1 MLIDGNNLLMRCIR
15 AMEYSGLRNGE
26 DWQTGPL
33 TAFVAALGRFTR
45 EHRPDSLVI
54 CWDHGPSERRTKM
67 YPEYKAARK
76 IHDPE
81 SEERK
86 ETAFGMTKEFLR
98 LARIQQVSVKGFEA
112 DDVVAAYW
120 GRAYWDTQFD
130 WAEEDLPWHVMIVS
144 GDKDFMQL
152 LDRGTKQLRPDGTGS
167 YQLWDAAMVEAKYG
181 CRPDRLPDYM
191 ALVGDPVDGV
201 PGVRGIGP
209 KKALKAL
216 QEADW
221 DLGKVAVL
229 EEGNNYGMA
238 ILSAC
243 LVDLRQSTWHPE
255 VPEAKPFNPID
266 PSERGEC
273 LELVTFLRALGM
285 ETILSRFYTGT
296 LWK

>member
-1 MLIDGNNLLMRCIR
+1 MLVDGNNLLMRCIK
-15 AMEYSGLRNGE
+15 AMEYSGLRSEE

-54 CWDHGPSERRTKM
+54 CWDHGPSERRVQM
-67 YPEYKAARK
+67 YPEYKAARGVR
-76 IHDPE
+76 DPE
-81 SEERK
+81 AEERK

-98 LARIQQVSVKGFEA
+98 LTRIQQVSVKGFEA

-120 GRAYWDTQFD
+120 ANAYNDTQWD
-130 WAEEDLPWHVMIVS
+130 WTEEDLPWHVLIVS
-144 GDKDFMQL
+144 GDKDFFQL
-152 LDRGTKQLRPDGTGS
+152 LDRGTKQLRPDGTGG
-167 YQLWDAAMVEAKYG
+167 YQLWDAKAVEAKYG
-181 CRPDRLPDYM
+181 CKPDQLPDYM

-216 QEADW
+216 QAADW
-221 DLGKVAVL
+221 DLAEVQVL
-229 EEGNNYGMA
+229 KEANNFSMA
-238 ILSAC
+238 ILS
-243 LVDLRQSTWHPE
+243 LVLVNLRMSNWHPQ
-255 VPEAKPFNPID
+255 VPDVRPFNPID

>member
-1 MLIDGNNLLMRCIR
+1 MAKLLMLIDANNLLMRCIK
-15 AMEYSGLRNGE
+15 AMEYSGLRSEE

-54 CWDHGPSERRTKM
+54 CWDHGPSERRMSM
-67 YPEYKAARK
+67 YPEYKAARSVR
-76 IHDPE
+76 DPE
-81 SEERK
+81 AEERK

-98 LARIQQVSVKGFEA
+98 LTRIQQISVKGYEA

-120 GRAYWDTQFD
+120 YRFSPIR
-130 WAEEDLPWHVMIVS
+130 EVLIVS
-144 GDKDFMQL
+144 GDKDFFQL
-152 LDRGTKQLRPDGTGS
+152 LDHGTKQLRPDGVGG
-167 YQLWDAAMVEAKYG
+167 YQLWDAKSVEIKYG
-181 CRPDRLPDYM
+181 CQPDQLPDYM

-216 QEADW
+216 QAADW
-221 DLGKVAVL
+221 KLTEVPVL
-229 EEGNNYGMA
+229 EEGDNYGMA
-238 ILSAC
+238 VLSLA
-243 LVDLRQSTWHPE
+243 LVNLRDPSVHPD
-255 VPEAKPFNPID
+255 VPGLRPFNPID